1 MEQRFYRLGEL
12 AKMYKISSRT
22 LQRRLEPIYEKLQTV
37 GIDEDG
43 EPIVWNQ
50 RIVLYSPKQIK
61 MIFEFLGEPTMEV

>member
-22 LQRRLEPIYEKLQTV
+22 LQRRLEKIEDDLFTI

-43 EPIVWNQ
+43 ERIVCNE
-50 RIVLYSPKQIK
+50 RIVLYSPKQVKI
-61 MIFEFLGEPTMEV
+61 IFEFLGDPEEKS